1 MSLAEIKCFFIY
13 HFQTRRKS
21 SFTCIT
27 SVWSPKFVY
36 NTVFVVVSSLSCV
49 WLFATPWT
57 AACQAPLSIGFPR
70 QELEWVALSFSRGS
84 SWPKGQSQ
92 VSCIDK
98 QILYCWATREALN
111 KCHLLLLLWPY
122 YDQISLGKLISR
134 VKCPKEHE
142 LGLLYQIPLCDREL
156 CTHFD
161 PIKALER
168 RGGVLWWAWWIL
180 PGLALQCSHANWKE
194 KN

>member
-1 MSLAEIKCFFIY
+1 MAIQLWSGSKHSKRSINAGAVVWSLRHVRLFCDLMDCKLPA
-13 HFQTRRKS
+13 S
-21 SFTCIT
+21 SFRGISQSRTLGWVT
-27 SVWSPKFVY
+27 
-36 NTVFVVVSSLSCV
+36 
-49 WLFATPWT
+49 TP
-57 AACQAPLSIGFPR
+57 
-70 QELEWVALSFSRGS
+70 FSRGS

-142 LGLLYQIPLCDREL
+142 LGLLYPSQQTLLRRDRLSHPHLIWKEAIN
-156 CTHFD
+156 T
-161 PIKALER
+161 
-168 RGGVLWWAWWIL
+168 GGVGSGKRWNLV
-180 PGLALQCSHANWKE
+180 G
-194 KN
+194 